1 MKKLKVYFCCGHETV
16 VKRVYCPT
24 CGTDGISEREVED
37 KGRIYSF
44 TKIHVPPSEFAHL
57 APYYVALV
65 QLDGTNA
72 KVTARMT
79 EDIAIGD
86 KVELF
91 DVEDGAYVY
100 KKA

>member
-1 MKKLKVYFCCGHETV
+1 MKKLKVYSCCGHDTV
-16 VKRVYCPT
+16 VKRVYCPS
-24 CGTDGISEREVED
+24 CGANEISEREVED
-37 KGRIYSF
+37 KGSIYSF

-65 QLDGTNA
+65 QLDGTSA

-86 KVELF
+86 QVEL
-91 DVEDGAYVY
+91 DKVEDGAYLY
-100 KKA
+100 KSV